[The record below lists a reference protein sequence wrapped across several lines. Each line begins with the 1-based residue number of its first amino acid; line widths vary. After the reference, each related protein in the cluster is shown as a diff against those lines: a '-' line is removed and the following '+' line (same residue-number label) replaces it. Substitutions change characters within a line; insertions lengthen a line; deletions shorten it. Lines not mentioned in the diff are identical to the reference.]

1 MVRRPSLPFFTGD
14 FLTGTMLMSRAAVG
28 AYISMLCSAWEVG
41 PIPDNEAAMWK
52 AMHLSPTDPPF
63 AEIWA
68 EVRAKW
74 QRTPDGWINL
84 RLERTRVERDD
95 FVARQRAKGILGGR
109 PQKAPAKAP
118 GLPNQKPQI
127 TPPTPIPI
135 PIPDPSP
142 TPKIK
147 TQTPAAPGRVTDPL
161 FARFWTAYPR
171 KVSKAEAWKAWQK
184 LAVDAVLVDRM
195 TRALEWQ
202 CQQPG
207 WLKDGGRF
215 VPHPAT
221 WLNGRQWE
229 DEPFEMPDP
238 TDLAWDRVL
247 ARSKP

>member
-1 MVRRPSLPFFTGD
+1 
-14 FLTGTMLMSRAAVG
+14 
-28 AYISMLCSAWEVG
+28 
-41 PIPDNEAAMWK
+41 
-52 AMHLSPTDPPF
+52 
-63 AEIWA
+63 
-68 EVRAKW
+68 
-74 QRTPDGWINL
+74 
-84 RLERTRVERDD
+84 
-95 FVARQRAKGILGGR
+95 VA
-109 PQKAPAKAP
+109 
-118 GLPNQKPQI
+118 
-127 TPPTPIPI
+127 
-135 PIPDPSP
+135 DS
-142 TPKIK
+142 
-147 TQTPAAPGRVTDPL
+147 L

-184 LAVDAVLVDRM
+184 IPVDATLVARM

-247 ARSKP
+247 ARIKP